1 MRYLCRATATMK
13 NQPQSDR
20 ASRNLVR
27 MRLMVAV
34 GSSPFAEA
42 ATVGRK
48 KKKPQLSS
56 RPCAAGALI
65 VSLKPL
71 GIGSHPQQQAFI
83 WRSPR
88 SIGGVD
94 GASPWDHKKPDA
106 IGGVR
111 NIEVGGPRSL
121 SSRTCTLGRTCWCA
135 LKRHPRVVR
144 FLEIYFYAIL
154 GWSSCSIHSNQIG
167 GWGAVYN
174 LLSSSGAAKSGRPG
188 VKFSSTGGVGTSP
201 RLDAVGKGWAHP
213 C

>member
-1 MRYLCRATATMK
+1 MQVLSPWPPREQYRMWFSAPRDVSTFTHAMCCIFAIYGDDCASPWFFAT
-13 NQPQSDR
+13 
-20 ASRNLVR
+20 
-27 MRLMVAV
+27 
-34 GSSPFAEA
+34 F
-42 ATVGRK
+42 
-48 KKKPQLSS
+48 
-56 RPCAAGALI
+56 
-65 VSLKPL
+65 
-71 GIGSHPQQQAFI
+71 F
-83 WRSPR
+83 
-88 SIGGVD
+88 SIGGGD
-94 GASPWDHKKPDA
+94 CASPWDHKKPDA

-144 FLEIYFYAIL
+144 FLDIYFYAIL